1 VKALEQQLTQHMC
14 ISTTLT
20 TQLAMQLQQ
29 AMLTRQQT
37 TTPSM
42 VNVNIPPAYG
52 NLNQPFN
59 NYMGYPNSL
68 QQNFPFQPAH
78 VGYPA
83 HSQQQNSPY
92 QTGPL
97 AFNQQQN
104 FPYARQES
112 KKEDSTNS
120 TIKNS
125 GLDKQYQ
132 GGKNYDLRDA
142 IKRIEGIKLIQ
153 QEQQKKYFLTIP
165 SLLKVPPNL
174 YSLQMETEV
183 SRI

>member
-1 VKALEQQLTQHMC
+1 MC
-14 ISTTLT
+14 INTTLT

-52 NLNQPFN
+52 NLNQPLN

-92 QTGPL
+92 QTGPP
-97 AFNQQQN
+97 AFNQQQI
-104 FPYARQES
+104 FHTSPYIPDIRHIL
-112 KKEDSTNS
+112 
-120 TIKNS
+120 IKPPHNW
-125 GLDKQYQ
+125 
-132 GGKNYDLRDA
+132 LRC
-142 IKRIEGIKLIQ
+142 
-153 QEQQKKYFLTIP
+153 
-165 SLLKVPPNL
+165 
-174 YSLQMETEV
+174 
-183 SRI
+183 